1 MLAYTQIV
9 PDVDI
14 YVQMLAMREATT
26 FSRIEGIQTEMD
38 ETWNSITSSRQVITS
53 GLYIAHFETPEGENA
68 IQKFIIVR

>member
-1 MLAYTQIV
+1 
-9 PDVDI
+9 
-14 YVQMLAMREATT
+14 
-26 FSRIEGIQTEMD
+26 MD